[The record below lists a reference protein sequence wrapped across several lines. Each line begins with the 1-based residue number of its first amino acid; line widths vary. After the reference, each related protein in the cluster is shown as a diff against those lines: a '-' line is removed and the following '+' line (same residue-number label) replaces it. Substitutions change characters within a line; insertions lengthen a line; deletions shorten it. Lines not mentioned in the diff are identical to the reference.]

1 MDSGAS
7 SSRDVRRRA
16 SERRVAARQN
26 SSSNVGTNFLSKI
39 SLALANIDSYTNDHT
54 TKKDDDDNHG
64 RISDTNGN
72 GRYGSETITFSSVG
86 NNNGSS
92 NSSNSGVHS
101 NSPYHHNNKKSATVT
116 HYLPSH
122 FSSYLKFNRL
132 SIKVLLGFAVCYILV
147 LICFYP
153 MVYYSNVDVLQTDD
167 DYTKGTKHH
176 IQRGA
181 AFQHVRGRKQFIKAQ
196 RALEK
201 IKDRAVQWEEQSK
214 AISNIRN
221 VEKTMINSILA
232 GTMGRRDGDDVMKA
246 SLLLEQAVH
255 DFEGT
260 EADLIK
266 NKASMEKG
274 LSGHDHWK
282 EALES
287 WDKELVAAVVAPRV
301 EDVND
306 AIATA
311 NQQGVVSH
319 DEATDVKYTK
329 TPGFMVLGMHRS
341 GTSMLS
347 GLLVKGFGYEPGGPL
362 IGASFDNEKGFYE
375 RIDVVVQ
382 NDEFME
388 AQRTG
393 WSWNVLNYD
402 PQKALEHKAQGTITF
417 NDGKKALAFLNNP
430 HRALPYLQK
439 DPRMCITLP
448 TWLKLLDH
456 KPAIV
461 FTYRHP
467 LEVAL
472 SLKHREKEWT
482 LEHGLR
488 LWIAYNM
495 RAIQYSAD
503 LCRVLSTNEAIFN
516 DPAKEV
522 QRIKDEL
529 TDKCNVKLAP
539 KENIP
544 IDVVNKFVDP
554 KLQHNKKERELD
566 KDNQKILKDF
576 GNDCV
581 ARDFASDYDEMT
593 ANRRSEVEL
602 YLMAMQVFCDL
613 ENGQAY
619 NKEYKWP
626 DLIHYQRP
634 AKIDS

>member
-1 MDSGAS
+1 MRVMDSVS
-7 SSRDVRRRA
+7 SSRDRDVRRFAA
-16 SERRVAARQN
+16 SERRVARQS
-26 SSSNVGTNFLSKI
+26 SSSNVGSNFLSKI
-39 SLALANIDSYTNDHT
+39 SLALANVDRYTNDYI
-54 TKKDDDDNHG
+54 TKKDDDNHA
-64 RISDTNGN
+64 ISDSNGN
-72 GRYGSETITFSSVG
+72 GRHDSETITFYSSG

-92 NSSNSGVHS
+92 SNSNCGVHN
-101 NSPYHHNNKKSATVT
+101 NSPYHLNKKSTT
-116 HYLPSH
+116 PSH

-132 SIKVLLGFAVCYILV
+132 SLKFILGFAVCYIII

-153 MVYYSNVDVLQTDD
+153 MVYYSDVDVLQTDG
-167 DYTKGTKHH
+167 DYTKGTKHL
-176 IQRGA
+176 IQRG
-181 AFQHVRGRKQFIKAQ
+181 AFQHVRGRKQFIKA
-196 RALEK
+196 
-201 IKDRAVQWEEQSK
+201 
-214 AISNIRN
+214 ISNLRN
-221 VEKTMINSILA
+221 VEKKMINSTLSW
-232 GTMGRRDGDDVMKA
+232 TMGPRDGDDVMKA

-255 DFEGT
+255 DFEGNET
-260 EADLIK
+260 DLIK
-266 NKASMEKG
+266 NSMEKG
-274 LSGHDHWK
+274 LPGHDHWK

-287 WDKELVAAVVAPRV
+287 WDKELVAAVVAPPV
-301 EDVND
+301 EDAND

-319 DEATDVKYTK
+319 DEAKDVKYTK
-329 TPGFMVLGMHRS
+329 TPGFIVLGMHRS

-402 PQKALEHKAQGTITF
+402 PQMALEHKAQGVITF

-448 TWLKLLDH
+448 TWLQLLDH

-472 SLKHREKEWT
+472 SLKHREKDWT

-488 LWIAYNM
+488 LWLSYNM
-495 RAIQYSAD
+495 RAVQYSAD

-516 DPAKEV
+516 SPAKEV

-539 KENIP
+539 KASIP

-554 KLQHNKKERELD
+554 KLQHNKKEREAD
-566 KDNQKILKDF
+566 KDKHKILNDF

-581 ARDFASDYDEMT
+581 ARDFASDYEENT
-593 ANRRSEVEL
+593 ANRRAEVEL

-613 ENGQAY
+613 ENGKAY
-619 NKEYKWP
+619 SKEYKWP
-626 DLIHYQRP
+626 DLLHWQRP
-634 AKIDS
+634 QKLIEDSFGKKAFLI